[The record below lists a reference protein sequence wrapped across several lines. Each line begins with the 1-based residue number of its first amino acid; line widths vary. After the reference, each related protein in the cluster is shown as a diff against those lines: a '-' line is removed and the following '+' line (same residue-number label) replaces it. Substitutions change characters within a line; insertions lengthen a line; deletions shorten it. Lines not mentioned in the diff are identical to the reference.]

1 MSQELS
7 RKQLSALLDDELT
20 EFEVRQLL
28 QSETVADSAGQ
39 EYCGEFARWQLVKDV
54 LKGQPVAAVPA
65 GFSAQI
71 AQAISNEAHE
81 QKPQWWAG
89 LAKAVVAA
97 SVAAATVTVGW
108 EFWQAESG
116 TMGVPVVASSEPTRE
131 SSISQAVRRGASA
144 ELVGLKPKAGE
155 PALSLPI
162 EFLAPLRQ
170 PAEQALE
177 KQPEQ
182 QAYSIELTPVQGEG
196 HE

>member
-7 RKQLSALLDDELT
+7 REQLSALLDEELT

-28 QSETVADSAGQ
+28 RRTTMTGFTGQ
-39 EYCGEFARWQLVKDV
+39 EYREFARWQLVKDV

-65 GFSAQI
+65 EFSAQL
-71 AQAISNEAHE
+71 AQAISNEARE

-89 LAKAVVAA
+89 LAKVVVAA

-116 TMGVPVVASSEPTRE
+116 GMSAPVVASSEPARE

-155 PALSLPI
+155 SALSLPI

-170 PAEQALE
+170 PSEQMLNNE
-177 KQPEQ
+177 SEQ
-182 QAYSIELTPVQGEG
+182 KAYSIELTPIQGEG
-196 HE
+196 RE

>member
-1 MSQELS
+1 MNQELS
-7 RKQLSALLDDELT
+7 REQLSALLDEELT

-28 QSETVADSAGQ
+28 QRGTVAESAEQ
-39 EYCGEFARWQLVKDV
+39 EYGELARWQLVKDV

-71 AQAISNEAHE
+71 AQAISREAHE
-81 QKPQWWAG
+81 PKPQWWSG

-108 EFWQAESG
+108 EFWQTESG
-116 TMGVPVVASSEPTRE
+116 IMGAPVVASSEPARE

-155 PALSLPI
+155 PVLSLPL

-170 PAEQALE
+170 PTEQAPD
-177 KQPEQ
+177 KQVEQ
-182 QAYSIELTPVQGEG
+182 QAYPIELTPLQGEG
-196 HE
+196 RE